1 MIILKNKFS
10 KSRKSKSIIKKFHGI
25 KFVMELILDFMDLHF
40 ENILKTKKG
49 FKFLDWRQNF
59 NNEKIYG
66 DIYYDLAKIMHGIYV
81 SHKEVHENNFK
92 VLTKQNK
99 VRIFIKRNKKLKII
113 EKLFKNWI
121 KKNGY
126 DLKKVMILTGLIF
139 LNISPLH
146 HYPYNNFLFLLGKK
160 MLSENL

>member
-1 MIILKNKFS
+1 M
-10 KSRKSKSIIKKFHGI
+10 
-25 KFVMELILDFMDLHF
+25 
-40 ENILKTKKG
+40 
-49 FKFLDWRQNF
+49 
-59 NNEKIYG
+59 KIT
-66 DIYYDLAKIMHGIYV
+66 
-81 SHKEVHENNFK
+81 FK

-146 HYPYNNFLFLLGKK
+146 HCLTIFPFFIGKK